1 MVSNNSCMNQVLG
14 EKKLNSIHTTNTME
28 DIVCYW
34 IEAVHT
40 INRLE
45 KLSVYT
51 DVADLTNLVA
61 AIDNAADPVISI
73 MSDAEDKL
81 GAAIESAV
89 ATGDGNFR
97 KYMDKDI
104 HNRIQDITDMLHKR
118 FEDIYGPS
126 RQEQMEN
133 FNRVLFGCMDELCCA
148 A

>member
-1 MVSNNSCMNQVLG
+1 M
-14 EKKLNSIHTTNTME
+14 NSIYTNTME

-45 KLSVYT
+45 SLSVFT

-61 AIDNAADPVISI
+61 AIDDAADPVISI
-73 MSDAEDKL
+73 MSDAEDRL
-81 GAAIESAV
+81 GAAIESAI
-89 ATGDGNFR
+89 ASGDGDFR

-104 HNRIQDITDMLHKR
+104 HSRIEDITYMLRER

-126 RQEQMEN
+126 RQEQMAN
-133 FNRVLFGCMDELCCA
+133 FNKVLFGCMDEVCVA